1 MKIKILG
8 LTSYLESQV
17 AMQSFVGKSTPETE
31 DEIWF
36 VEHPAVYT
44 QGTAC
49 DLGTFIASN
58 IPVVKSDRGG
68 QITFHGPGQLVMYVL
83 LNVKRNGL
91 GVKGLV
97 EALEQTMINV
107 LSNYQI
113 HAERLA
119 GAPGVYVN
127 GEKIG
132 ALGLR
137 VRRGFSYHGL
147 SLNVDMDLSPFQ
159 NIDPCGYKD
168 MPVTQIK
175 DQLSIDGQTGSNQKV
190 TIEQVQQSLLDSF
203 LALLPVSVEEPESF
217 IN

>member
-1 MKIKILG
+1 MKVKKLG
-8 LTSYLESQV
+8 LTPYLTAQT
-17 AMQSFVGKSTPETE
+17 AMQSFVEQSTPETE

-36 VEHPAVYT
+36 VEHPPVYT

-49 DLGTFIASN
+49 DLNTLIASD

-68 QITFHGPGQLVMYVL
+68 QITYHGPGQIVMYVL

-97 EALEQTMINV
+97 EALEQTMIDV
-107 LSNYQI
+107 LASYQI
-113 HAERLA
+113 LADRLT

-127 GEKIG
+127 GAKIG

-137 VRRGFSYHGL
+137 VRKGFSYHGL
-147 SLNVDMDLSPFQ
+147 SLNVDMDLKPFH

-168 MPVTQIK
+168 MPVTQVK
-175 DQLSIDGQTGSNQKV
+175 DQLVSSKKISTAD
-190 TIEQVQQSLLDSF
+190 IQQALLDSLQSF
-203 LALLPVSVEEPESF
+203 LPQKS
-217 IN
+217 

>member
-1 MKIKILG
+1 
-8 LTSYLESQV
+8 
-17 AMQSFVGKSTPETE
+17 MQSFVEQATAGTE

-36 VEHPAVYT
+36 VEHPPVYT

-49 DLGTFIASN
+49 DLSTLIASD

-68 QITFHGPGQLVMYVL
+68 QITYHGPGQIVMYVL

-97 EALEQTMINV
+97 NALEQTMIDV
-107 LSNYQI
+107 LASYQI
-113 HAERLA
+113 HANRLA
-119 GAPGVYVN
+119 GAPGVYVE
-127 GEKIG
+127 GAKIG

-137 VRRGFSYHGL
+137 VRKGFSYHGL
-147 SLNVDMDLSPFQ
+147 SLNVDMDLKPFQ

-175 DQLSIDGQTGSNQKV
+175 DQLDSKESITMA
-190 TIEQVQQSLLDSF
+190 EVQQALIDSLLTLF
-203 LALLPVSVEEPESF
+203 PQPPLKR
-217 IN
+217 

>member
-1 MKIKILG
+1 MKVKKLG
-8 LTSYLESQV
+8 LTPYLTAQT
-17 AMQSFVGKSTPETE
+17 AMQSFVEQATSETE

-36 VEHPAVYT
+36 VEHPPVYT

-49 DLGTFIASN
+49 DLNTLIASD

-68 QITFHGPGQLVMYVL
+68 QITYHGPGQVVMYVL

-97 EALEQTMINV
+97 EALEQTMIDV
-107 LSNYQI
+107 LASYQI
-113 HAERLA
+113 LAERLT
-119 GAPGVYVN
+119 GAPGVYIN
-127 GEKIG
+127 DAKIG

-137 VRRGFSYHGL
+137 VRKGFSYHGL
-147 SLNVDMDLSPFQ
+147 SLNVDMDLKPFH

-175 DQLSIDGQTGSNQKV
+175 DQLGSSE
-190 TIEQVQQSLLDSF
+190 TISTADIQQALLDALLSLLPHKS
-203 LALLPVSVEEPESF
+203 
-217 IN
+217 